1 MVIIIVIVIIIII
14 IIITIIII
22 IQKQPSIDVL
32 IKRCSENIQQI
43 YRRTPMSAISIKLQS
58 NFVEMKFQNGCS
70 PVNLL
75 HIFRATLLLLVN
87 FTLPLKGRF

>member
-1 MVIIIVIVIIIII
+1 MVVIIVIIIII
-14 IIITIIII
+14 IIVII

-32 IKRCSENIQQI
+32 IKSCSENIQQI

-58 NFVEMKFQNGCS
+58 NFVEMKFQNGSS

-75 HIFRATLLLLVN
+75 HTFRATLFLLVN